1 MNSSEIKLLVF
12 LTRGGS
18 LELWARKGIIAR
30 EIQLY
35 EEIQKFGIST
45 TLLTYG
51 NASEKKYAELNRELR
66 VKFNSFNLPLRVYEK
81 AIPLLQ
87 CNEILNAQVVK
98 TNQMNGA
105 VTALGAARLWRKP
118 LIARCGYMW
127 SLNLA
132 RSIGYESPES
142 VYARKVES
150 KVFSQSSVNVLTTQ
164 EMVDDVKERILDP
177 SDCVVIPNFVDI
189 NRFKPDNAIRKDT
202 DVLFVGRIIKEKNL
216 VSLTKSFKGTK
227 YTLKIIGDGD
237 KSDLFD
243 NDAHEL
249 GDRVNW
255 VKYVEHAL
263 IANYMNQA
271 RIFVLP
277 SLYEGHPKA
286 LLEAMASGMA
296 VIGADSPGINNV
308 IIHGET
314 GWLCGT
320 RPENFRQSINEL
332 LNKPELMSRLGENA
346 RQFVRANYSLSA
358 IGRTEAELIRRVVEE
373 N

>member
-18 LELWARKGIIAR
+18 LDLWARKGIISR

-66 VKFNSFNLPLRVYEK
+66 VKFNSFNLPMKVFEK

-87 CNEILNAQVVK
+87 CNELLSTQVVK

-105 VTALGAARLWRKP
+105 VTALGSARLWRKP
-118 LIARCGYMW
+118 FIARCGYMW

-132 RSIGYESPES
+132 RSRGYDSPES

-164 EMVDDVKERILDP
+164 EMADDVKERILNS
-177 SDCVVIPNFVDI
+177 SDCVVIPNFVDT

-202 DVLFVGRIIKEKNL
+202 DVLFVGRISKEKNL
-216 VSLTKSFKGTK
+216 ISLTKSFEGTK
-227 YTLKIIGDGD
+227 YTLNVIGDGD
-237 KSDLFD
+237 ESDLFD
-243 NDAHEL
+243 NDDHNL
-249 GDRVNW
+249 WDRVKW
-255 VKYVEHAL
+255 VKCVEHAS
-263 IANYMNQA
+263 IANHMNRA
-271 RIFVLP
+271 RIFALP
-277 SLYEGHPKA
+277 SLYEGHPKV
-286 LLEAMASGMA
+286 LIEAMASGMA

-308 IIHGET
+308 ITHGET

-332 LNKPELMSRLGENA
+332 LNKPELMSRLGNNA
-346 RQFVRANYSLSA
+346 RTFAKANYSLSA
-358 IGRTEAELIRRVVEE
+358 IAMKESELIRRVVEE